1 MRVSYAIF
9 NRRGSSRLIPRG
21 EAWQWHWHLEDDADL
36 ADLVNGVAA
45 RLGRERLEL
54 LNLRVSHTDAVSM
67 EIIRPLIAYLRFA
80 SVYQAFESLDDFDA
94 AISEL
99 RAHPSTGS
107 FAALTGDHAS
117 RGAGE

>member
-36 ADLVNGVAA
+36 ADLVNSVAA

-67 EIIRPLIAYLRFA
+67 EIIRPLIAYLRFDPT
-80 SVYQAFESLDDFDA
+80 VRIQRTHHLTQESTQDA
-94 AISEL
+94 AM
-99 RAHPSTGS
+99 R
-107 FAALTGDHAS
+107 LTRRRPLAEP
-117 RGAGE
+117 GA